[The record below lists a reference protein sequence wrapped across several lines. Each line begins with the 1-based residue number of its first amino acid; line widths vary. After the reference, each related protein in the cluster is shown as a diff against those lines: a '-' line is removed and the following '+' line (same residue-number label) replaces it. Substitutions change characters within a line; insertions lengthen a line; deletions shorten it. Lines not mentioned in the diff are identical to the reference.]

1 MTDQPSR
8 AARSGAAA
16 RRTRRQMIT
25 GGTGAIA
32 ALAAGALARPV
43 PAQAA
48 SGKPV
53 VLGETNTETAETIVS
68 NSSGSD
74 ALSGSATG
82 TGRGLTGISDTGA
95 GVYGQSGTTAS
106 EILLNGFGVHGITDH
121 ATGFGVLGENYG
133 DGTAVAGLGGLY
145 GTGVHGTSNSGVGVY
160 GEGGAI
166 GVRGLNTG
174 PGPGVQGDAF
184 TGIGV
189 LATGM
194 IGLSVQGPAMFSRS
208 GVLTVRAGHSSATH
222 TVINMGRASM
232 VLATLQQD
240 LDGIWVRS
248 AVPDPVGSTFTIHLN
263 KAAPKHVE
271 VAWFMING

>member
-1 MTDQPSR
+1 MTDQAGPT
-8 AARSGAAA
+8 ARSGPSA
-16 RRTRRQMIT
+16 RRTRRQLIA

-32 ALAAGALARPV
+32 GLAAGALARPV

-48 SGKPV
+48 DGKPV
-53 VLGETNTETAETIVS
+53 VLGETNNEMSETIVS
-68 NSSGSD
+68 NNSGSD

-82 TGRGLTGISDTGA
+82 TGRGLTGVSGTGA

-106 EILLNGFGVHGITDH
+106 GTLPNGFGVHGITDH
-121 ATGFGVLGENYG
+121 PVGFGVLGENTAE
-133 DGTAVAGLGGLY
+133 GTAVAGLGG
-145 GTGVHGTSNSGVGVY
+145 TGVFGGSNSGVGVV

-166 GVRGLNTG
+166 GVRGLNSG
-174 PGPGVQGDAF
+174 VGPGVQGEAF

-194 IGLSVQGPAMFSRS
+194 IALSVQGPSMFSRS
-208 GVLTVRAGHSSATH
+208 GVLTVPAGRSSATH
-222 TVINMGRASM
+222 TVTNMGRASI

-248 AVPDPVGSTFTIHLN
+248 AVPDPISSKFTIHLN
-263 KAAPKHVE
+263 KAAPEHLK